1 MPLLSGAEAI
11 LKSLELHGVETIFGL
26 PGGQL
31 DHFFDAIYQTQYG
44 DTIKVR
50 ADLSGCSIFDSEQ
63 GARL

>member
-31 DHFFDAIYQTQYG
+31 DHFFDH
-44 DTIKVR
+44 
-50 ADLSGCSIFDSEQ
+50 DSVHPVAHVAAQ
-63 GARL
+63 HC